1 MVFEMDE
8 TTVKDVRRIIASDKF
23 VQFLLG
29 ETTQFAAAAW
39 ILQTL
44 SEKIDEVEEALNQ

>member
-1 MVFEMDE
+1 MIFEMDK
-8 TTVKDVRRIIASDKF
+8 TTVEDVRRVITSDKF
-23 VQFLLG
+23 VQFLLS

-44 SEKIDEVEEALNQ
+44 NEKIDEIEEALS

>member
-1 MVFEMDE
+1 MIFEMDK
-8 TTVKDVRRIIASDKF
+8 TTVEDVKRVITSDKF
-23 VQFLLG
+23 AQFLLG

-44 SEKIDEVEEALNQ
+44 SEKIDEVEEALN